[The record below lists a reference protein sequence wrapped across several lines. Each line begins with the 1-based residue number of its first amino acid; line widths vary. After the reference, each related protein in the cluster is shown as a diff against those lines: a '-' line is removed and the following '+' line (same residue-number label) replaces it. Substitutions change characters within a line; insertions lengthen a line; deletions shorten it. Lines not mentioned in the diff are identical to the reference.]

1 LLSSFISSIIIAAG
15 PILPRLETG
24 SLFQTPHIPFEMRFA
39 DLLLTVLFAFATT
52 SYAWPGANFPILEA
66 RKDGNNTK
74 TGNSAQSLKG
84 TCKKMRKLN
93 MFTSLASNQTKLDEW
108 VANGM
113 LTATKAKKI
122 KAKASKATS
131 KLQALQSNS
140 TLVSQCAIVNAD
152 IDTKRQCE
160 QMKKLTQLA
169 ELAGN
174 ETAMA
179 DFQTRRNLNEML
191 MEKLREKIQDASKT
205 LETMKANAT
214 LADFCKQKQ
223 QQKGAGTGTSK
234 VLDRT

>member
-1 LLSSFISSIIIAAG
+1 
-15 PILPRLETG
+15 
-24 SLFQTPHIPFEMRFA
+24 MRFV
-39 DLLLTVLFAFATT
+39 DLLLTFLFAFATT
-52 SYAWPGANFPILEA
+52 SYAWPGANFPTLEV

-74 TGNSAQSLKG
+74 TGNSAQPLKR
-84 TCKKMRKLN
+84 TCKKMRKLK
-93 MFTSLASNQTKLDEW
+93 MITSLASNQTKLDEW

-152 IDTKRQCE
+152 IDTKNQCK
-160 QMKKLTQLA
+160 QMKMLTQLA

-179 DFQTRRNLNEML
+179 EFQTRRDLNEAL
-191 MEKLREKIQDASKT
+191 MEELREKIQDASKT
-205 LETMKANAT
+205 LETMKANVT
-214 LADFCKQKQ
+214 LTDFCKQRQ
-223 QQKGAGTGTSK
+223 QQKGAAGTGTSK
-234 VLDRT
+234 VLGRT